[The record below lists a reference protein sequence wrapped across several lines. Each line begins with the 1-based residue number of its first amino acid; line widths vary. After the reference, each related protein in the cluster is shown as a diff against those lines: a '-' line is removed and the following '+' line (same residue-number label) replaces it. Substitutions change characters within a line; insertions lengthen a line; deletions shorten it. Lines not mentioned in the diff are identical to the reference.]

1 MGLSI
6 ELGVILSLFS
16 ALLGYLAFSRNK
28 KQDDTGAGIT
38 LGTIMAKLD
47 FMSSNILEIKTN
59 IKELSNRQD
68 KIEDIVSELAT
79 RVSILETLIKKEE
92 AVK

>member
-6 ELGVILSLFS
+6 ELGVMLSVFS

-28 KQDDTGAGIT
+28 KQDDTGTGIT

-47 FMSSNILEIKTN
+47 FMSSNILDIKTN
-59 IKELSNRQD
+59 IKDINNRQD
-68 KIEDIVSELAT
+68 KFDDKLALLDK
-79 RVSILETLIKKEE
+79 RVAVLESKIKDEE
-92 AVK
+92 E